1 MGESSHGIVTNSP
14 VGVNETTHTPKPGL
28 KWWKGA
34 QHIGRY
40 HILTSQKTAQTHCHL
55 LEKVGLFGTDH
66 DEDRIWTLCS
76 IHRAV
81 ERLGWKGT
89 LKISLSIVL
98 EAVVPLQCRR
108 EDCPGRGGSVS
119 QWVTAHPASKAPQG
133 GTSSETSWAPPVK
146 AFSRQTDTLTTMLQH
161 LQPSH
166 WLTGDLLP
174 EYFGGCG

>member
-1 MGESSHGIVTNSP
+1 MKRSTAHWKVLYSDLTKNSTNPLSPLRKSGIIWDWP
-14 VGVNETTHTPKPGL
+14 
-28 KWWKGA
+28 WWG
-34 QHIGRY
+34 QN
-40 HILTSQKTAQTHCHL
+40 L
-55 LEKVGLFGTDH
+55 DP
-66 DEDRIWTLCS
+66 CS

-81 ERLGWKGT
+81 ERLGWKGA